1 MDADAAIDLEEVKE
15 LLVTQGQILESAKL
29 MFADQN
35 DLSASNQPEMQ
46 ELLQNLCGQYFL
58 ARKDLDPTG
67 VGRVTRVQ
75 PVTGA
80 ERYHVPFR
88 VRIHTITL
96 SVHLNDAFWLQ
107 TQAGTRIQRAVLLAS
122 AR

>member
-80 ERYHVPFR
+80 ERYHSR
-88 VRIHTITL
+88 
-96 SVHLNDAFWLQ
+96 Q
-107 TQAGTRIQRAVLLAS
+107 
-122 AR
+122 